1 MIEFDHVAKT
11 YRSTPV
17 LRDVSFKVPPG
28 SVTGFLGPNGAGKT
42 TAMRILLGHSCATS
56 GEARVLGAP
65 YHALPNPAYLVGGL
79 LDANAVHSGRSGRE
93 TLAIAAGMLGVSSD
107 RVTEVLSLVGLTPAE
122 SRRVTRGYS
131 LGMLQRL
138 GIANALLGRPR
149 ALVLDEPTNG
159 LDPQGIHWL
168 RQLVRGIADDGCA
181 VLLSSHHLQEI
192 AHVADRI
199 VIIGEGRVLRD
210 DTVGSYGSYADLERH
225 YFDLTATTDRNAA

>member
-1 MIEFDHVAKT
+1 MIQFDHVSKNF
-11 YRSTPV
+11 RSTPV
-17 LRDVSFKVPPG
+17 LHDVSFEVPAG

-42 TAMRILLGHSCATS
+42 TAMRILLGHSRATS

-65 YHALPNPAYLVGGL
+65 YRGLPNPAYLVGGL
-79 LDANAVHSGRSGRE
+79 LDANAVHPGRSGRE

-107 RVTEVLSLVGLTPAE
+107 RVTEVLGLVGLTRAE
-122 SRRVTRGYS
+122 SRRTTRGYS

-181 VLLSSHHLQEI
+181 VLLSSHHLQEV

-199 VIIGEGRVLRD
+199 VIIGAGRILQD
-210 DTVGSYGSYADLERH
+210 DTVDSYGGYADLERR
-225 YFDLTATTDRNAA
+225 YFDLTATTDRTAA